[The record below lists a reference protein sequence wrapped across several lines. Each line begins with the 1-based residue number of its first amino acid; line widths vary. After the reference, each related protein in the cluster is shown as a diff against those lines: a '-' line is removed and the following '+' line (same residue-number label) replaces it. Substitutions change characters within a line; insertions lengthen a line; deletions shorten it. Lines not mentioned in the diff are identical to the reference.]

1 MFLFL
6 RFFCI
11 EHLQVQMNIGI
22 CASKSSRYY
31 VLSDLET
38 KLMDIIK
45 ARMKKYYTMVNRIFY
60 MELMSDDENNTTKIM
75 EKLNTLKIKIGLQSF
90 TKIDEPIIFNVCI
103 NENTFVARDYTVVAL
118 NKNDEIF
125 DDDNPKK

>member
-1 MFLFL
+1 
-6 RFFCI
+6 
-11 EHLQVQMNIGI
+11 
-22 CASKSSRYY
+22 
-31 VLSDLET
+31 
-38 KLMDIIK
+38 
-45 ARMKKYYTMVNRIFY
+45 

-90 TKIDEPIIFNVCI
+90 TKIDEPIIFNVYI

>member
-1 MFLFL
+1 
-6 RFFCI
+6 
-11 EHLQVQMNIGI
+11 
-22 CASKSSRYY
+22 
-31 VLSDLET
+31 
-38 KLMDIIK
+38 
-45 ARMKKYYTMVNRIFY
+45 

-75 EKLNTLKIKIGLQSF
+75 EKLTTLKIKIGLQSF

-103 NENTFVARDYTVVAL
+103 NENTFVARDSTVVAL